1 MEIRFNNSF
10 EGRKRSSTN
19 IDKMIRMLFMDRAF
33 QTKIA
38 LKSLTEKFDSLDS
51 KRIRPKMEPNAIRV
65 KSPSIHSSESK
76 STSSEMLVNIQR
88 NPFHPVHIKH
98 LTVLIKFSTSESLK
112 PNRDVCFASTLI
124 MIRINPTGEYA

>member
-88 NPFHPVHIKH
+88 NPFTPF
-98 LTVLIKFSTSESLK
+98 T
-112 PNRDVCFASTLI
+112 
-124 MIRINPTGEYA
+124 